1 MAVLLYNL
9 RDVPD
14 DELEAIRALLADA
27 GVDFYETRP
36 SLWGVSA
43 GGLWLPDDRDLA
55 RAAALLEDFHA
66 VRARAARENAELA
79 PRPWWA
85 PWRERPLQ
93 ALAAAA
99 GILLMLV
106 LGAWPFLAWGA

>member
-14 DELEAIRALLADA
+14 DELEAMRVLLADA

-36 SLWGVSA
+36 SLWGVSSGA
-43 GGLWLPDDRDLA
+43 LWLPDDRDLA
-55 RAAALLEDFHA
+55 RAAALLDAFHA
-66 VRARAARENAELA
+66 GRAEAAREDAARA
-79 PRPWWA
+79 PRPWWT

-93 ALAAAA
+93 ALAAAI
-99 GILLMLV
+99 GIVLMLV